1 MSSDFGE
8 CVLGVMTNKSEI
20 NSSKHI
26 DSSLLFRACLIIK
39 NRWRYESENLRIRK
53 LELDLFSS
61 SNYCMVKQESY
72 QIDSEICQGAKLIHL
87 FRFSLQI
94 QKDLTCIVKFTE
106 VSSNL
111 FALTLLTAVERG
123 AVHYSW
129 WLKTK
134 TLHEYYERTFFR
146 LGYG

>member
-1 MSSDFGE
+1 MHTL
-8 CVLGVMTNKSEI
+8 VRT
-20 NSSKHI
+20 
-26 DSSLLFRACLIIK
+26 
-39 NRWRYESENLRIRK
+39 
-53 LELDLFSS
+53 S
-61 SNYCMVKQESY
+61 SNYCMLKQESY
-72 QIDSEICQGAKLIHL
+72 QIDGEICQRAKFFHL
-87 FRFSLQI
+87 FLFILQI

-129 WLKTK
+129 WWKTK
-134 TLHEYYERTFFR
+134 TLHEYYERTFFC